1 MSGLEAGLLFVAAFA
16 FAIGSGASDG
26 STLVA
31 VSTRTNAV
39 TPAVAITLLAFL
51 VGVSPVLFGT
61 AVATTF
67 ADRLVGFERD
77 GGGTALL
84 TAVLAALVVVFG
96 LTRRGF
102 PTSLT
107 LALIGG
113 IVGAGLGSR
122 LPVNWGV
129 VGQAL
134 AVGLLAPVASVT
146 VAFMASR
153 AVGRLPRRLTAGRSA
168 RHLER
173 AGFLAQALAYSAND
187 AQKLVAILAVAAG
200 AASLAPVPVRV
211 AGQTVVAVG
220 FALGTILAVRRVG
233 RRISERIVRVR
244 SADNIA
250 AELSAACVVFASA
263 AVGMPAS
270 STQVATGAVVGTGLS
285 AGSRRVRWDEA
296 TAVGLAWVL
305 TLPAS
310 IGLAAL
316 GSGTLRLLR

>member
-39 TPAVAITLLAFL
+39 TPPVAITLLAFL
-51 VGVSPVLFGT
+51 VGFSPLLVGT

-67 ADRLVGFERD
+67 ADRLVAFESD

-200 AASLAPVPVRV
+200 ASLAPVPVRV

-233 RRISERIVRVR
+233 RRISDRIVRVR
-244 SADNIA
+244 RADNIA

-285 AGSRRVRWDEA
+285 AGARRVRWDEA

>member
-122 LPVNWGV
+122 LSINWGV

-200 AASLAPVPVRV
+200 ASLAPVPVRV